1 MNIQN
6 KKIEKKQPEMPP
18 KDVNKSRRSFAKGGI
33 AVAPVIMSL
42 ASRPVWASRTC
53 SYSGQLSGYISGPS
67 FEDLCH
73 GEGLSPGFW
82 GNHTGQWNINFPT
95 SKPFKDV
102 FGDHVGFNNI
112 PGGGFPHLIDVMNS
126 SNVNQA
132 NPNIISKCSPANNNL
147 NNMARQLAYQAVA
160 ALQNSASSLKY
171 PITVADLIS
180 QVSTALSSC
189 NAHTMEVLKTTLD
202 GWNNQG
208 GSL

>member
-6 KKIEKKQPEMPP
+6 KKIEKKQPEMPH

-73 GEGLSPGFW
+73 GEGLSPGYW
-82 GNHTGQWNINFPT
+82 GNHTDKWNAHFPT
-95 SKPFKDV
+95 TMLFKDV
-102 FGDHVGFNNI
+102 FGDHVGFEGI
-112 PGGGFPHLIDVMNS
+112 AGGGTPTLFQVMLSGDS
-126 SNVNQA
+126 S
-132 NPNIISKCSPANNNL
+132 PNIISKYNANL
-147 NNMARQLAYQAVA
+147 NNMARQLAFHAVA
-160 ALQNSASSLKY
+160 ALQNSASPLKY
-171 PITVADLIS
+171 PIMVVDLIS
-180 QVSTALSSC
+180 QVDAAFISR
-189 NAHTMEVLKTTLD
+189 NADTMRTLKNTLD